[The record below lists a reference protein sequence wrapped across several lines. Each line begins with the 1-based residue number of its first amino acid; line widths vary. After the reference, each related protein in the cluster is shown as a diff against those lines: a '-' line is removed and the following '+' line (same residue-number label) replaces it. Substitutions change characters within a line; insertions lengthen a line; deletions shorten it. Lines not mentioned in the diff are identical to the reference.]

1 MAAENLCRKIKV
13 VPNVDSTYENNKNKD
28 EYLRNNPKSRSI
40 RKICGEFLSLVIVL
54 TIPISLHTLQFVFL
68 RSAHMALAKPFWFP
82 PFSIM
87 DDLFI
92 YPYLVVGICS
102 WFAWAENGF
111 RQIPIALVALYL
123 GYIALSLA
131 WDPIVF
137 GLGAIRIGLLVSLAR
152 LWFVFGISKMLK
164 NLNRA
169 ASVIVLIFCECFA
182 FVLFMLNLRLL
193 LPPSYI

>member
-1 MAAENLCRKIKV
+1 MAAEKLCRKIKV
-13 VPNVDSTYENNKNKD
+13 VPNVDTTH

-40 RKICGEFLSLVIVL
+40 RKVCGEFLSLVIVL

-68 RSAHMALAKPFWFP
+68 RSAHMTLAKPFWFP
-82 PFSIM
+82 PLSIM

-111 RQIPIALVALYL
+111 RRIPITLAALYL

-137 GLGAIRIGLLVSLAR
+137 GIGAIRIGLLISLAR
-152 LWFVFGISKMLK
+152 LGFVFGISKMLK

-169 ASVIVLIFCECFA
+169 ASVIVLIFCEFFA
-182 FVLFMLNLRLL
+182 FMLFMFNLHLL
-193 LPPSYI
+193 LPQSYIQVFF